1 MVLIDAATRSASRP
15 AGHGGHQRSGQ
26 PAHSRLKALGC
37 GTFTQTG
44 PADIEHA
51 AGQTSLA
58 RRLARPGPKRI
69 LSLDGGGTRG
79 IVSLGFLAE
88 IERALCGDDPA
99 ARLADHF
106 DLIGGTSTGAVI
118 AAALAL
124 GWRVTDIRE
133 MYMRFAAEV
142 FRRRWRRWLLL
153 TRYRSEPLERLLR
166 ESLHPMGQ
174 SGADVLLGGAELLTG
189 LAIVMKRVDTGS
201 PWVVSNLPGAPHFG
215 DRDGAANGNARLP
228 LRKLVQASAAAPLFF
243 EPAELNLGQRADG
256 AMERARFVD
265 GGVTPYNNP
274 ALRLLELARLPA
286 FGLRWPV
293 GPERLMIVSVG
304 TGRFR
309 MREPARPTF
318 AEAPGA
324 WLRGLPSRLPL
335 LQAIFALRGT
345 IKDGEMHA
353 LRSLYG
359 LGWSPAPTLLDG
371 EVGRMEGGGVTDA
384 PLFTVLRYDLDFDA
398 MARAGEISAAEAR
411 RFQDFDAPADMARL
425 HALAHAAACQAVM
438 PEHLHF
444 PAPPAG

>member
-1 MVLIDAATRSASRP
+1 MDTL
-15 AGHGGHQRSGQ
+15 
-26 PAHSRLKALGC
+26 
-37 GTFTQTG
+37 
-44 PADIEHA
+44 
-51 AGQTSLA
+51 AGQITLA

-99 ARLADHF
+99 GRLADHF

-124 GWRVTDIRE
+124 GWRVADIRD

-166 ESLHPMGQ
+166 QSLHSDGQ
-174 SGADVLLGGAELLTG
+174 SSDAADVLLGGPELLTG

-215 DRDGAANGNARLP
+215 DRDGGANGNARLP

-243 EPAELNLGQRADG
+243 EPTEFDLGQSVDG
-256 AMERARFVD
+256 AMERGRFVD

-274 ALRLLELARLPA
+274 ALRLLELARLPV
-286 FGLRWPV
+286 FGLRWPL
-293 GPERLMIVSVG
+293 GPERLMIVSIG

-309 MREPARPTF
+309 MRGARPAF
-318 AEAPGA
+318 AQAPGA
-324 WLRGLPSRLPL
+324 WLRSLPGRLPL
-335 LQAIFALRGT
+335 MQAIFALRGT
-345 IKDGEMHA
+345 IKDGEMHT

-359 LGWSPAPTLLDG
+359 LGWSPAAAAVDG
-371 EVGRMEGGGVTDA
+371 EVGAMTGGGVTDA

-398 MARAGEISAAEAR
+398 MARAGEISAAEAH

-425 HALAHAAACQAVM
+425 RALAQAAAAHTVV
-438 PEHLHF
+438 PGHLRF
-444 PAPPAG
+444 EG